1 MNKKRLMAILGTTLL
16 FGVGKVSVTSA
27 QEQGTQPTPSETA
40 PAKDNPSSRTD
51 VSAEAKAVK
60 TTSRGTRTGL
70 VGMFIDDQREIWTSP
85 AKLRFSDTE
94 WLVPLSGITA
104 GLFVTDRD
112 FSKSLSQN
120 PTTISHYK
128 TLSNAGVAAL
138 VGGQAECGL
147 WGT

>member
-16 FGVGKVSVTSA
+16 FGVGKVSVSHA
-27 QEQGTQPTPSETA
+27 QEQGTQSTASETA

-60 TTSRGTRTGL
+60 NTSRGTQPGL
-70 VGMFIDDQREIWTSP
+70 VERFIGDQREIWTSP

-94 WLVPLSGITA
+94 WLVPLSGVTA

-112 FSKSLSQN
+112 FSMHL
-120 PTTISHYK
+120 
-128 TLSNAGVAAL
+128 
-138 VGGQAECGL
+138 
-147 WGT
+147 